1 MLRHNFCRPDSLLE
15 KLFLFSTLL
24 DKSPLTSIYFATF
37 EKKREVRSPIST
49 QSKFL
54 VFGKYNYSKSR
65 NTAPLY
71 LSFISNVVL
80 FIFKGRPT
88 TELV

>member
-1 MLRHNFCRPDSLLE
+1 MLRHNFCRPDGRLV

-37 EKKREVRSPIST
+37 EKKTEVRSPLPT

-54 VFGKYNYSKSR
+54 VFGKYTIHYVKFKTHNYIVLTLIKSSLNR
-65 NTAPLY
+65 C
-71 LSFISNVVL
+71 
-80 FIFKGRPT
+80 
-88 TELV
+88 ELGP